1 MSTAGTPDQTIL
13 FHIGKAKS
21 EHPELAELLDFYD
34 KLFRIQFAFK
44 AQQLSGQ
51 PGGIGGAKEIRSQNL
66 ADGLPQITFDEL
78 GLQLVPVA
86 PLYQRIADLLAPY
99 LGFPR
104 SREEDPEPQRILE
117 TAREIF
123 TNLGPLVGSKRSE
136 DFHRTVSGLV
146 MAPFL
151 QRACES
157 ILPRIP
163 QNSWHLGACP
173 VCGGKPSFAALTED
187 FGSRLLL
194 CSRCNGEW
202 SYSRLGCPFCEG
214 KDPQTYYVSEDGS
227 YRLYICDACHRYL
240 KTMDIRERGSDRCL
254 PVENLLTVSM
264 DMAAQQKGYKAF

>member
-1 MSTAGTPDQTIL
+1 MAGIPDQTIL
-13 FHIGKAKS
+13 FHLGKAKS
-21 EHPELAELLDFYD
+21 EHPELKELLDFYE
-34 KLFRIQFAFK
+34 KLFQIQFAFK

-51 PGGIGGAKEIRSQNL
+51 PGETGGPTEIRHRNL

-78 GLQLVPVA
+78 GLQLVPIL
-86 PLYQRIADLLAPY
+86 PLYQSIADLLASY
-99 LGFPR
+99 LAYPR
-104 SREEDPEPQRILE
+104 SREKDPKPDRIVE

-123 TNLGPLVGSKRSE
+123 TNRGPLVGSDESE
-136 DFHRTVSGLV
+136 DFHHNVSGLV
-146 MAPFL
+146 LAPFL

-163 QNSWHLGACP
+163 QNSWHRGNCP

-202 SYSRLGCPFCEG
+202 NYSRLGCPFCER
-214 KDPQTYYVSEDGS
+214 KDPQTYFPSEDGS
-227 YRLYICDACHRYL
+227 YRLYVCDVCHRYL

-254 PVENLLTVSM
+254 PVETLVTVSM
-264 DMAAQQKGYKAF
+264 DLAAQQKGYRAF

>member
-1 MSTAGTPDQTIL
+1 MSMARNSDQTIL
-13 FHIGKAKS
+13 FHMGKAKS

-51 PGGIGGAKEIRSQNL
+51 PGGTGGTTEIRLQNL

-78 GLQLVPVA
+78 GLQRVPIV
-86 PLYQRIADLLAPY
+86 PLYQRIADLLALY
-99 LGFPR
+99 LAYPR
-104 SREEDPEPQRILE
+104 SREEDPEPQKILE

-123 TNLGPLVGSKRSE
+123 TNRGPLVGWEKSE
-136 DFHRTVSGLV
+136 DFHRSVSGLV

-163 QNSWHLGACP
+163 LHSWHRGTCP

-202 SYSRLGCPFCEG
+202 NYSRLGCPFCEE
-214 KDPQTYYVSEDGS
+214 KDPQTYFASEDGS
-227 YRLYICDACHRYL
+227 YRLYICDSCHRYL

-254 PVENLLTVSM
+254 PVESLLTVSM